1 MTILWLLASSFGR
14 WTTVHCLHLI
24 LPPPGNWLR
33 QYHSLRKGIIKYRI
47 KQPSLVTPP
56 GSLEDIWES
65 SPSSVYLLH
74 VEACTS
80 YYPATRAEIEN
91 ITPQKQSTLPLPT
104 SSSKPWTLKTFSI
117 LILLDLSKAFDSM
130 DHYILLRKISHLG
143 ASPLVYIV
151 YSWFASY
158 MYRLSDYNMCGSVL

>member
-1 MTILWLLASSFGR
+1 MNDCSIF
-14 WTTVHCLHLI
+14 
-24 LPPPGNWLR
+24 PPPGNWLM
-33 QYHSLRKGIIKYRI
+33 QYHSLRKRMINRI

-56 GSLEDIWES
+56 GSLEDIWWS
-65 SPSSVYLLH
+65 GPSSVYLLP

-80 YYPATRAEIEN
+80 YYPATRAEIAN

-104 SSSKPWTLKTFSI
+104 PFSKPWMLKIFSI

-143 ASPLVYIV
+143 ASPLVHIV
-151 YSWFASY
+151 YSWFVSY
-158 MYRLSDYNMCGSVL
+158 MYRLTDYDLCWSVL